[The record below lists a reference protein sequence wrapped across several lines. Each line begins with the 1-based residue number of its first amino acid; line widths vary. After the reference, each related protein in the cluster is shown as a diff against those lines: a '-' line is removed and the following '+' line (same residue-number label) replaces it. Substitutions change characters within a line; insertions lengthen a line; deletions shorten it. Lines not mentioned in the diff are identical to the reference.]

1 MQEELKFEDV
11 LENVFGS
18 VNDLLSKV
26 DGRSYKSELWVRE
39 FSIEKGYGLYVLYS
53 SYESC
58 GNTIIYKY
66 VFSDDSV
73 KAVLDSTMKYA
84 EEHHFSDLPY
94 ETVGEIYINSIREI
108 WKAKDA
114 VLKIFEDEFEHL
126 LDGAKVGMWY
136 EMTDKV
142 F

>member
-1 MQEELKFEDV
+1 MTKEKDFFDV
-11 LENVFGS
+11 LKEVFGG
-18 VNDLLSKV
+18 VRELQSKV
-26 DGRSYKSELWVRE
+26 DGRSYKSEMWVRP
-39 FSIEKGYGLYVLYS
+39 FSVENGYGLYVLYS

-66 VFSDDSV
+66 VFSEDSV

-84 EEHHFSDLPY
+84 EEHDYSDLPY
-94 ETVGEIYINSIREI
+94 ETVGEMYVNSVREG